1 MKIAVPTNDG
11 VTLSEHFG
19 RSNAFLIFELEN
31 GQITSRSKRSNR
43 ACHAGTDHDHHH
55 GPSEGHSHEGILGAL
70 SGYGPP
76 AGRGAPGHRHLGDPR
91 GLCRT
96 GGRAGRSV
104 CRRLT
109 GHLRRYLLPLQPLVL
124 KEWLPGES

>member
-31 GQITSRSKRSNR
+31 GRITSRSERSNR

-70 SGYGPP
+70 SGCNAVLCG
-76 AGRGAPGHRHLGDPR
+76 GMGHRLAEALQAAGISVIPVASSRPAEELVAAYAAGSLAISGDIF
-91 GLCRT
+91 CRC
-96 GGRAGRSV
+96 S
-104 CRRLT
+104 
-109 GHLRRYLLPLQPLVL
+109 H
-124 KEWLPGES
+124 